1 MTAAQAAPRA
11 LPRAR
16 ARRRPPWPLL
26 AVAVGVGL
34 LAALP
39 IAYLVIRALGG
50 DAGTLGLLLR
60 LRTLELIA
68 STLVLGLGVGAG
80 AVLLGVPL
88 AWLTVRTDLPGR
100 RLWAILVIAPL
111 AVPSYLLAFAAVGA
125 LGPRGWVG
133 ELLAPLG
140 VRGLPSV
147 YGPVGALSVLILA
160 TTPYV
165 VLAVGAALRRLDAAT
180 EEVAR
185 SLGDSPFAAA
195 RTAVVPVLAPA
206 VGAGALLAML
216 YAVSDFGAVSILRYD
231 SLARAIHTQY
241 RSSFDRAGAAALALL
256 LIVIAM
262 ALVWAEARVRRRAEL
277 RQPHGARRPAARVL
291 LGRWRL
297 PALALC
303 IAISGLSLALP
314 IATIAIWL
322 VRGVGQ
328 GAAIDLDLT
337 PLRDSL
343 VLGGSAALLAV
354 AVALPLGW
362 LIVQVRGRS
371 GALVERMLYVV
382 YAIPGIA
389 LALAV
394 VFFTLNVMPLL
405 YQSLIALV
413 IALAVRYLVQP
424 TGALRSPML
433 QVGPQTL
440 EAARALGQGP
450 AGVIRTIVLPLLRPG
465 ILAGAALVFLSA
477 LKELPLTLL
486 VAPTG
491 FSTLAT
497 EVWDAARDGFFTQAA
512 VPAAMLLLVS
522 LLSVGL
528 LLRADERG

>member
-1 MTAAQAAPRA
+1 VTNVPAVQRSRLRAPSA
-11 LPRAR
+11 
-16 ARRRPPWPLL
+16 RRPPLPLL
-26 AVAVGVGL
+26 AVAVGVGV

-39 IAYLVIRALGG
+39 IAYLVVRALGG
-50 DAGTLGLLLR
+50 DVGTLGLLFR
-60 LRTLELIA
+60 ARTVELVV
-68 STLVLGLGVGAG
+68 STLALGLGVGAG

-100 RLWAILVIAPL
+100 RLWSVLVIAPL
-111 AVPSYLLAFAAVGA
+111 AVPSYLLAFAIVGA

-133 ELLAPLG
+133 DLLAPFG
-140 VRGLPSV
+140 VDGLPSI
-147 YGPVGALSVLILA
+147 YGAFGAFLVLTLA

-165 VLAVGAALRRLDAAT
+165 VLATGAALRRLDPTT

-185 SLGDSPFAAA
+185 SLGDGPMAAA
-195 RTAVVPVLAPA
+195 RTAIVPLLVPA

-241 RSSFDRAGAAALALL
+241 RSTFDRAGAAALALL
-256 LIVIAM
+256 LIAM
-262 ALVWAEARVRRRAEL
+262 AMVLVWAEARIRRRAAL
-277 RQPHGARRPAARVL
+277 RQPQGARRPPTRVR
-291 LGRWRL
+291 LGRWRI
-297 PALALC
+297 PALVLC
-303 IAISGLSLALP
+303 AGVACLSLALP
-314 IATIAIWL
+314 VVTVAIWL
-322 VRGVGQ
+322 VRGLGEGTVVTV
-328 GAAIDLDLT
+328 DLV

-343 VLGGSAALLAV
+343 VLGGSSALLAIL
-354 AVALPLGW
+354 VALPLAW
-362 LIVQVRGRS
+362 LIVQVRGRT

-394 VFFTLNVMPLL
+394 VFFTLNVVPLL

-413 IALAVRYLVQP
+413 IAVTVRYLVQP

-433 QVGPQTL
+433 QVGPGTL
-440 EAARALGQGP
+440 EAARSLGQGT
-450 AGVIRTIVLPLLRPG
+450 AGVVRTIVLPLLRPG

-497 EVWDAARDGFFTQAA
+497 KVWDAAREGFFTQAA
-512 VPAAMLLLVS
+512 VPAALLLVVS
-522 LLSVGL
+522 SVSVALLM
-528 LLRADERG
+528 RGEDHT